1 MICGDL
7 GHRQKSKMKTTRFYI
22 CLAAIFIAV
31 SCGSSK
37 AQTPAQP
44 QRPQNFVPG
53 ERFFPMLNRVLTD
66 EQRESLR
73 ALAQAQRDQ
82 IRPLEEK
89 LMAARRALLDAAVS
103 GKPDDNLI
111 RQNADALA
119 KAESELTVIY
129 VRAISQIKPPLTPE
143 QIGQMKNLQ
152 PGAGRFQAAPPEKS
166 PPEKHL
172 DLPPPL
178 PRDTNDLPVVK

>member
-1 MICGDL
+1 
-7 GHRQKSKMKTTRFYI
+7 MKTARFPIY
-22 CLAAIFIAV
+22 LAAIFTAV
-31 SCGSSK
+31 ACGTCP

-44 QRPQNFVPG
+44 QRPQNFAPG

-89 LMAARRALLDAAVS
+89 LMAVRRALLDAAVS
-103 GKPDDNLI
+103 GKPDENLI